1 MDMDKMLII
10 LENLEK
16 IKVIINNKEVVVFER
31 DSKERG
37 EQLVL

>member
-16 IKVIINNKEVVVFER
+16 IKVIINNEEVVVFER

-37 EQLVL
+37 Q

>member
-37 EQLVL
+37 Q

>member
-16 IKVIINNKEVVVFER
+16 IKVIINNEEVVVFER